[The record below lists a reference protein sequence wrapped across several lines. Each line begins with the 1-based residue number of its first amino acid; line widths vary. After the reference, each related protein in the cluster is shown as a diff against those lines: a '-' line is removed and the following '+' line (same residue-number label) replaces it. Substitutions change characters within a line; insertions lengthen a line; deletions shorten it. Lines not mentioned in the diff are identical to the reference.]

1 MDNTQQSAPASH
13 PTPEKA
19 KDTPSLWKGLGERWR
34 RVEVLYREW
43 RLLFTI
49 ISAVL
54 GTAVTAVAAIARGF
68 DLLTTTVLALAIGAL
83 VWLSWDAAARTKKWL
98 PPVLVLFIV
107 VVILSVAATADW
119 RTSVLQLFSDTP
131 PVSLRDVQ
139 AKDSANAELRKQVS
153 TLDAELRKVTLER
166 DEAVAALKSE
176 GAKSVAKD
184 PSSFGIAADLMQFF
198 EAYAL
203 PAKKDLLPLLNISS
217 GDSDLDVALDTF
229 LPRTINVREAAVVA
243 QLHPGEF
250 NGNVQAFCDYFAA
263 YQETVRWFYKLT
275 DRYPG
280 GNWYTTG
287 NNPQRYKVWLS
298 KDGLF
303 LQQLRVLLADP
314 RFGGMRNCVDTV
326 GYDELLRA
334 R

>member
-217 GDSDLDVALDTF
+217 GDSDLDVALDT
-229 LPRTINVREAAVVA
+229 
-243 QLHPGEF
+243 
-250 NGNVQAFCDYFAA
+250 
-263 YQETVRWFYKLT
+263 
-275 DRYPG
+275 
-280 GNWYTTG
+280 
-287 NNPQRYKVWLS
+287 
-298 KDGLF
+298 
-303 LQQLRVLLADP
+303 
-314 RFGGMRNCVDTV
+314 
-326 GYDELLRA
+326 
-334 R
+334 